1 MVLGACSTPE
11 TAEQGKQQQNQE
23 DDLTAPFSEL
33 EDQYD
38 ARLGVYALNTG
49 NGQTIA
55 FNEDERFAYAS
66 THKALAVGVMLQQ
79 LSIEDLDKQVTFS
92 EAELV
97 TYSPI
102 TEQHVETGMSL
113 REISDAQIRY
123 SDNTA
128 ANLVFNE
135 INGPAGFKEALR
147 AIGDD
152 VTEPERMETELN
164 DVNPG
169 ETRDTST
176 PKALAESLYAFSF
189 GDALDKEKQTLLNDW
204 LIHNTTGDD
213 VIRAGVPDDW
223 VVGDKTGSAS
233 YGTRNDIG
241 IIWPPNDEPIVI
253 AVLSSKDEQ
262 DGKSDDALIA
272 EATEAALRLLIDDFE

>member
-1 MVLGACSTPE
+1 MKRYVAFFALMVLGACSTPE

-113 REISDAQIRY
+113 REISDAQFA
-123 SDNTA
+123 T
-128 ANLVFNE
+128 
-135 INGPAGFKEALR
+135 
-147 AIGDD
+147 
-152 VTEPERMETELN
+152 
-164 DVNPG
+164 
-169 ETRDTST
+169 
-176 PKALAESLYAFSF
+176 
-189 GDALDKEKQTLLNDW
+189 
-204 LIHNTTGDD
+204 
-213 VIRAGVPDDW
+213 VI
-223 VVGDKTGSAS
+223 
-233 YGTRNDIG
+233 I
-241 IIWPPNDEPIVI
+241 
-253 AVLSSKDEQ
+253 Q
-262 DGKSDDALIA
+262 
-272 EATEAALRLLIDDFE
+272 LLILFLMKLTVQQDLKRRSEQSVMM